1 MTMTSGALDEADPLT
16 DGNEAIGVRHARRVA
31 RLFAAD
37 PQFRAARQLPAVIEA
52 ARRPGVRLAPM
63 LASLVDGYAD
73 RPALGQRRRE
83 VTTDPATGEPRS
95 RLLPEFDTLTY
106 RELWTR
112 VGSIAAAWSH
122 DPANP
127 VHAGDFVATIGFS
140 SADYLTIDLVCAHL
154 GLVSVPLQHNAS
166 AVQLRAILA
175 EAQPAVLSVSA
186 AYLDLA
192 VEAALEATGLRR
204 VVVFDYRPESES
216 HRTGLEQ
223 AQQRLRQAGMA
234 TVVGTL
240 ADDAA
245 RGATLPAEPL
255 YTADNDERL
264 AMIFYTSGS
273 TGTPKGA
280 MYTEAMVCKL
290 WTLAFTSQSETPVI
304 SVNFM
309 PLNHVGGRVALGSS
323 FVAGGTNYF
332 VAEPDLS
339 TLFEDWTLVRPT
351 EMALVPRVVDM
362 LFARY
367 RAAVDRRLD
376 AGFDGADAEAE
387 AAAELRDQVLG
398 GRVLGGFVATAPL
411 AREMQDFVESSLD
424 VHLVDGYGMTEVGG
438 VSNDGV
444 IMRPP
449 VIDYKL
455 IDVPELGYFGTDKP
469 YPRGELLIKSETS
482 SPGYYKRPEV
492 TAEVFDAD
500 GYYHTGDVVAET
512 APDQI
517 EYVDRRNN
525 VMKLAQGEFV
535 AVSRLETVFGGA
547 PLIRQI
553 FVYGNS
559 ERSNLLAVVVPTAD
573 ALHTYA
579 GDPDALKTAL
589 NRTLQRSGAAAELQS
604 YEIPVDILVET
615 EPFSSAN
622 GLLSGVGKVL
632 RPKLKAHYG
641 ERLEQLYADLADA
654 RVGELRALREA
665 AVDQPV
671 ADTVVLAARALLG
684 LGADDVDGDAHF
696 IDLGGDSL
704 SALTYSNLLQEIF
717 DVEVPV
723 GVIIGPA
730 AGLSDLALYIET
742 EKAAG
747 VKRPTFVTVHG
758 SDAQEVRASDL
769 ALDKFIDGATLDAAK
784 KLPRNAIQD
793 PRTVLLTGANGYLG
807 RFLALEWLQRLSQTG
822 GRLIAVI
829 RGADADAARA
839 RLESVFDS
847 GDPQLLA
854 QFRALA
860 AEHLEVI
867 PGDIGEP
874 NLGLDDAT
882 WRQLAQRVDLIVH
895 PAALVNHVLPYRQ
908 MFGPNV
914 VGTAEV
920 IRLAITTRIKPVTY
934 LSTVSVSMT
943 VDPEVFEEDGDI
955 RTISPVRALDAGY
968 ASGYGNSKW
977 AGEVLLREAHDL
989 CGLPVAVFR
998 SDMILAHRTL
1008 VGQLNVPDAFT
1019 RLVFS
1024 LIKTGIAPRS
1034 FYQTDADGNPQRA
1047 HYPGLPADFVAESIA
1062 TLGGQATTGFRSF
1075 DVMNPHDDGI
1085 SLDVFVD
1092 WLTAAGHPITRIDSY
1107 PDWFGRFETAL
1118 KALPDAQRQQS
1129 VLPLLDVY
1137 RVPQRPLLGATA
1149 PTEVY
1154 QAAVQ
1159 AAGIGADHDIPHLT
1173 PALIEKYVSDLEEL
1187 GVL

>member
-1 MTMTSGALDEADPLT
+1 MS
-16 DGNEAIGVRHARRVA
+16 
-31 RLFAAD
+31 
-37 PQFRAARQLPAVIEA
+37 
-52 ARRPGVRLAPM
+52 
-63 LASLVDGYAD
+63 
-73 RPALGQRRRE
+73 
-83 VTTDPATGEPRS
+83 
-95 RLLPEFDTLTY
+95 
-106 RELWTR
+106 
-112 VGSIAAAWSH
+112 
-122 DPANP
+122 
-127 VHAGDFVATIGFS
+127 
-140 SADYLTIDLVCAHL
+140 
-154 GLVSVPLQHNAS
+154 
-166 AVQLRAILA
+166 
-175 EAQPAVLSVSA
+175 
-186 AYLDLA
+186 
-192 VEAALEATGLRR
+192 
-204 VVVFDYRPESES
+204 
-216 HRTGLEQ
+216 
-223 AQQRLRQAGMA
+223 

-245 RGATLPAEPL
+245 HGTTLPAEPL
-255 YTADNDERL
+255 FTAGNDERL

-376 AGFDGADAEAE
+376 AGFDDADAEAA

-411 AREMQDFVESSLD
+411 AREMQDFMESSLD
-424 VHLVDGYGMTEVGG
+424 VHLLDGYGMTEVGG

-455 IDVPELGYFGTDKP
+455 VDVPELGYFRTDKP

-512 APDQI
+512 APDRI

-573 ALHTYA
+573 ALRTYA

-589 NRTLQRSGAAAELQS
+589 NRTLQRSGTAAELQS
-604 YEIPVDILVET
+604 YEIPADILVET

-641 ERLEQLYADLADA
+641 ERLEQLYVDLADA
-654 RVGELRALREA
+654 RVDELRALREA

-671 ADTVVLAARALLG
+671 VDTVVLAARALLG
-684 LGADDVDGDAHF
+684 LGADEVDGDAHF

-730 AGLSDLALYIET
+730 AGLSDLALYVET

-747 VKRPTFVTVHG
+747 AKRPTFATVHG

-769 ALDKFIDGATLDAAK
+769 TLDKFIDTATLDAAK
-784 KLPRNAIQD
+784 KLPRNTTAHSRGASLLPSGGD
-793 PRTVLLTGANGYLG
+793 PQTVLLTGANGYLG

-822 GRLIAVI
+822 GKLIAVI

-1024 LIKTGIAPRS
+1024 LLKTGIAPRS

-1092 WLTAAGHPITRIDSY
+1092 WLTAAGHAITRIDSY
-1107 PDWFGRFETAL
+1107 RDWFGRFETAL
-1118 KALPDAQRQQS
+1118 KALPDAQRQES

-1137 RVPQRPLLGATA
+1137 RVPQQPLLGATA

-1154 QAAVQ
+1154 QAAVR
-1159 AAGIGADHDIPHLT
+1159 AAEIGADHDIPHLT

-1187 GVL
+1187 GIL

>member
-1 MTMTSGALDEADPLT
+1 M
-16 DGNEAIGVRHARRVA
+16 
-31 RLFAAD
+31 
-37 PQFRAARQLPAVIEA
+37 
-52 ARRPGVRLAPM
+52 
-63 LASLVDGYAD
+63 
-73 RPALGQRRRE
+73 
-83 VTTDPATGEPRS
+83 
-95 RLLPEFDTLTY
+95 
-106 RELWTR
+106 
-112 VGSIAAAWSH
+112 
-122 DPANP
+122 
-127 VHAGDFVATIGFS
+127 
-140 SADYLTIDLVCAHL
+140 
-154 GLVSVPLQHNAS
+154 SVPLQHNAS
-166 AVQLRAILA
+166 AAQLRAIVA
-175 EAQPAVLSVSA
+175 EAQPTVLSVGA

-192 VEAALEATGLRR
+192 VEAALGASGLSR
-204 VVVFDYRPESES
+204 VVVFDYRPESET
-216 HRTGLEQ
+216 HRAGLEQ
-223 AQQRLRQAGMA
+223 AQRRLRQAGMS

-240 ADDAA
+240 ADDAV

-255 YTADNDERL
+255 YTDGNDQRL

-290 WTLAFTSQSETPVI
+290 WTQSFTSQSQTPVI

-339 TLFEDWTLVRPT
+339 TLFEDWALVRPT

-376 AGFDGADAEAE
+376 VGFDGADAEAE

-398 GRVLGGFVATAPL
+398 GRLLGGFVATAPL

-438 VSNDGV
+438 VSNDGI

-455 IDVPELGYFGTDKP
+455 VDVPELGYFRTDKP

-517 EYVDRRNN
+517 AYVDRRNN
-525 VMKLAQGEFV
+525 VMKLAHGEFV

-547 PLIRQI
+547 PLVRQI

-573 ALHTYA
+573 ALRTYA
-579 GDPDALKTAL
+579 GDPDALKVAL
-589 NRTLQRSGAAAELQS
+589 HKTLQQSGAAAELQS
-604 YEIPVDILVET
+604 YEIPADMLVET

-641 ERLEQLYADLADA
+641 ERLEQLYTDLADA
-654 RVGELRALREA
+654 RVDELRALREA

-671 ADTVVLAARALLG
+671 VDTVVLAAQALLG
-684 LGADDVDGDAHF
+684 LGADEVDGDAHF

-747 VKRPTFVTVHG
+747 AKRPTFVTVHG
-758 SDAQEVRASDL
+758 SDAQEVRATDL
-769 ALDKFIDGATLDAAK
+769 TLDKFIDSATLDAAK
-784 KLPRNAIQD
+784 DLPRNAIGD
-793 PRTVLLTGANGYLG
+793 PQTVLLTGANGYLG

-822 GRLIAVI
+822 GKLITVI

-943 VDPEVFEEDGDI
+943 VDPQVFEEDGDI
-955 RTISPVRALDAGY
+955 RAISPVRALDAGY

-1008 VGQLNVPDAFT
+1008 IGQLNVPDAFT

-1024 LIKTGIAPRS
+1024 LLKTGIAPRS
-1034 FYQTDADGNPQRA
+1034 FYRLDADGNPQRA

-1062 TLGGQATTGFRSF
+1062 TLGGETASGFRSF

-1118 KALPDAQRQQS
+1118 MALPDAQRQQS

-1137 RVPQRPLLGATA
+1137 RVAQPPLLGATA

-1154 QAAVQ
+1154 QAAVR
-1159 AAGIGADHDIPHLT
+1159 AAEIGADHDIPHLT